1 MSFDP
6 IAILL
11 TRFHHHSYASS
22 FCVCLSLS
30 LCVYPGLCEI
40 QRSSSFQRL
49 HLIKRQ
55 HARLK
60 QENGEGK
67 IDYMLNIYT
76 ILVCLSRNV
85 YISIWNR
92 TLNDSGLKRKE
103 VYRHSR
109 RESAVNEGD
118 ERGGSYWI
126 KNGGGGFALSL
137 APPLHPSHI
146 EYSISIDADLKT
158 SGNASVYFF

>member
-76 ILVCLSRNV
+76 ILVCL
-85 YISIWNR
+85 R

-118 ERGGSYWI
+118 ERGGV
-126 KNGGGGFALSL
+126 
-137 APPLHPSHI
+137 I
-146 EYSISIDADLKT
+146 E
-158 SGNASVYFF
+158 